1 MWKFSFKKVLSGDIL
16 TESWLQG
23 QYRLIV
29 LVSALIFVYI
39 HSGFKSQQ
47 QLKEFGELQKELQDA
62 QFILLSRDAEFTEK
76 TRQSSI
82 HKMLTEEGSKV
93 KPSTKPVIRIQ

>member
-1 MWKFSFKKVLSGDIL
+1 MSKFSLKKVLSGDIL

-47 QLKEFGELQKELQDA
+47 QLKEFGEL
-62 QFILLSRDAEFTEK
+62 
-76 TRQSSI
+76 
-82 HKMLTEEGSKV
+82 
-93 KPSTKPVIRIQ
+93 